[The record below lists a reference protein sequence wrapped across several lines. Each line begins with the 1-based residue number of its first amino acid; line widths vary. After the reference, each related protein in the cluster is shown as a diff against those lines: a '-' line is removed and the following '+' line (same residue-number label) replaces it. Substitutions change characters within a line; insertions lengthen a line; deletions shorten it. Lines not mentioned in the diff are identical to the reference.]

1 MNPMFL
7 VLGLFV
13 VGTIISLP
21 VAAIF
26 DARQFSEAQW
36 QQAGHKRKT
45 WITMLAVGII
55 PFGLVG
61 AAFAIEYLRTIRPKL
76 VNAPG

>member
-1 MNPMFL
+1 MNPLIL
-7 VLGLFV
+7 VLGLFI

-26 DARQFSEAQW
+26 DARQFTPAQW
-36 QQAGHKRKT
+36 EQVGHNRST
-45 WITMLAVGII
+45 WITLLVVGII